1 MGLIRRTFDGLMR
14 QFIFPVY
21 MGHVGMY
28 LAAVTTQDKYLACGG
43 ALVGW
48 IIGMWLGP
56 KIWNE
61 QME

>member
-1 MGLIRRTFDGLMR
+1 MGLTSRTFEGLMR
-14 QFIFPVY
+14 LFIFPAY
-21 MGHVGMY
+21 LGHVGMY
-28 LAAVTTQDKYLACGG
+28 LAAVTTQDKYLTGAG

-48 IIGMWLGP
+48 LVGMWLGP